1 MKRYRFIS
9 IFLMSLSGLIG
20 LVRGYRMTTY
30 PDGNTILFSY
40 SEDRIND
47 TVFSD
52 YTLLGLILFFL
63 IGIFSIVVIITI
75 LCKSRNYAYFI
86 IVEGIFISFFTFTH
100 IVYTE
105 FGFIHVFIILLC
117 GATFIVG
124 FLQTPREF

>member
-1 MKRYRFIS
+1 
-9 IFLMSLSGLIG
+9 MSLSGLIG

-30 PDGNTILFSY
+30 PDGGNTILFSY

-86 IVEGIFISFFTFTH
+86 IVEGIFISFFTLTH